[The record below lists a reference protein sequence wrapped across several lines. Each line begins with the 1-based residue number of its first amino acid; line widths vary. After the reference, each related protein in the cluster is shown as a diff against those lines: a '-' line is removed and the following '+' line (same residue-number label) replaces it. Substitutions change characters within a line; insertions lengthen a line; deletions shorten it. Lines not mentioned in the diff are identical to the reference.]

1 MVVLLFFFGVAHSG
15 LTKEQ
20 NAILQNKQRVESV
33 FSAARLPAKF
43 HQDLLHSFS
52 AAAVIDLTPGQ
63 GHMLEACLDS
73 RTPVLGFG
81 LTETH
86 CTMLEERLTRY
97 VLALEKF
104 KENGHTMYR
113 EDAAK
118 ALGANASSG
127 TDPNATDAEP
137 KPKAKPKPG
146 PERKKN
152 KDGSDAEEEEEVSEE
167 SQPKPPKKK
176 KNKKPQKK
184 KKNLLRTGLGEF

>member
-1 MVVLLFFFGVAHSG
+1 M
-15 LTKEQ
+15 TKEQ

-43 HQDLLHSFS
+43 HQYLLHSFS

-97 VLALEKF
+97 VLEQF

-146 PERKKN
+146 PKRKKN
-152 KDGSDAEEEEEVSEE
+152 KDSSDAEEEEVSEE

-176 KNKKPQKK
+176 KNQKKNKKK

>member
-1 MVVLLFFFGVAHSG
+1 M
-15 LTKEQ
+15 TKEQ

-73 RTPVLGFG
+73 RTPVVGFG

-97 VLALEKF
+97 VLEKF

-146 PERKKN
+146 PKRKKN
-152 KDGSDAEEEEEVSEE
+152 KDGSDAEEEEKRFPRNRSRNRPRRKRTK
-167 SQPKPPKKK
+167 SPKKR
-176 KNKKPQKK
+176 